1 MTVVTALKKTLVS
14 GFLSLP
20 VLFLLYIGF
29 LSMGLASVN
38 LFLLFIGTVTVLP
51 LTVLWLHRFGDPIF
65 TGVLAT
71 VLSGAYY
78 GISAANAPK
87 GVGVPLST
95 AVLLQ
100 IILTAVGGIIHA
112 ISDGGAGHK
121 KDTYG
126 LTSSAP
132 FSQNVSPSFWVA
144 IVVFIMTYMLSNA
157 LSIYTMPAAEGA
169 EASKVTNRKGKAFML
184 MMNLVLMMVLLLGL
198 RYVIGAETLPG
209 LGVAILV
216 IGPLAYSWQ
225 QLTALCGAAPGD
237 IFGIVQRMLPATAA
251 ADVPKICT
259 YTK

>member
-1 MTVVTALKKTLVS
+1 MSVVSGLKKTLVS

-38 LFLLFIGTVTVLP
+38 LFLLFIGTVTIIPV
-51 LTVLWLHRFGDPIF
+51 TVGWLHHFGDPIF

-71 VLSGAYY
+71 ALSGAYY
-78 GISAANAPK
+78 AILAANSPTGAS
-87 GVGVPLST
+87 VQLST
-95 AVLLQ
+95 PVLVQ

-112 ISDGGAGHK
+112 ISAGNGGHM

-132 FSQNVSPSFWVA
+132 FSQNVSPSFWSA
-144 IVVFIMTYMLSNA
+144 IVVFIMGYMFSNA

-169 EASKVTNRKGKAFML
+169 EASKVASRKGKAFML

-198 RYVIGAETLPG
+198 RYAIGAETMAG

-216 IGPLAYSWQ
+216 IGPLAYGWQ